1 MLSWELRGILRP
13 PHASIHSVVAVLIE
27 PVQVVL
33 RCLIEEIPWPLK
45 QRVNTSIDKRFSSL
59 FVFAIRE
66 IESFVSP

>member
-1 MLSWELRGILRP
+1 MLSWELRGIL
-13 PHASIHSVVAVLIE
+13 PHASIHSTVAVHIA
-27 PVQVVL
+27 VQVVP

-59 FVFAIRE
+59 FVFTIRE